1 MKKPLFVDINIKR
14 LGDFVDNHQKIQKD
28 LDDGSPVF
36 SSVEF
41 SINGACNR
49 RCHFCPRVV
58 KEDYPNIYKS
68 LEMECYSALIND
80 LQKIEYKGRISFSGF
95 CEPLLTKNLHEYIAI
110 ARSRISDITIEV
122 VSNGDPLLGKNG
134 KNKLKNLFESGLNNI
149 RISLYDGPE
158 QRPYFE
164 KMKKNL
170 ELNDGQFII
179 RNRYLKPDKSYG
191 MTISNRAGSVN
202 LKNEVFELKP
212 LSEPLKQPCYDP
224 FYKVLIDYDGSVLMC
239 SNDWKKERIMG
250 NIFQDSLINIWTNN
264 LFLQTRKKLIN
275 CDRNH
280 RPCNVC
286 DVEGILNGKS
296 AFDKW
301 NSFISK

>member
-1 MKKPLFVDINIKR
+1 M
-14 LGDFVDNHQKIQKD
+14 
-28 LDDGSPVF
+28 
-36 SSVEF
+36 
-41 SINGACNR
+41 
-49 RCHFCPRVV
+49 
-58 KEDYPNIYKS
+58 
-68 LEMECYSALIND
+68 
-80 LQKIEYKGRISFSGF
+80 
-95 CEPLLTKNLHEYIAI
+95 LTKNLHEYISI
-110 ARSRISDITIEV
+110 ARLRLPDIAIEI

-134 KNKLKNLFESGLNNI
+134 KNKLKELFESGLNNI

-164 KMKKNL
+164 KLKKDL
-170 ELNDGQFII
+170 ELNDDQFII

-191 MTISNRAGSVN
+191 MTISNRAGSVS

-212 LSEPLKQPCYDP
+212 LSEPLKQTCHYP
-224 FYKVLIDYDGSVLMC
+224 FYKILIDYDGSVLMC